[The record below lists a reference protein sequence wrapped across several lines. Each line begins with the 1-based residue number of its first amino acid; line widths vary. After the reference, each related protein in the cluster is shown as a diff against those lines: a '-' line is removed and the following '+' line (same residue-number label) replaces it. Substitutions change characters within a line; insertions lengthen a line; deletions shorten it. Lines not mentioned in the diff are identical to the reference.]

1 MLALITQLDNDGR
14 AFMLDLY
21 KNYYNFTRKTI
32 FNITHEN
39 EDIEDLINEVFIK
52 LIEKVP
58 LLRTFDCSK
67 TTSYIAY
74 TIRSVSINYLK
85 HRKVENKHAYYC
97 EDSDFIDNLVVFD
110 DKSEERLVKQEEL
123 EALSKAIMK
132 LPQSQKD
139 LLYFKYILEMSDK
152 EIAEILRIAPN
163 SVRQYLT
170 RARREAKKLIEKEA
184 ISNDK

>member
-1 MLALITQLDNDGR
+1 VLALITQLDNDGR

-110 DKSEERLVKQEEL
+110 DKS
-123 EALSKAIMK
+123 
-132 LPQSQKD
+132 
-139 LLYFKYILEMSDK
+139 
-152 EIAEILRIAPN
+152 
-163 SVRQYLT
+163 
-170 RARREAKKLIEKEA
+170 
-184 ISNDK
+184 